1 MIVMMNEK
9 EFDEVKELTRGDKK
23 TITQR
28 ILKNL
33 EELGELSQA
42 VLANEK
48 ASGCAYKKLTVEDM
62 MEEAVDNYLCAV
74 SIIFQIAEEN
84 DIDSQDVKKLMETK
98 IAKWTTKVENS

>member
-1 MIVMMNEK
+1 MFDIDMMKIVEITK
-9 EFDEVKELTRGDKK
+9 LDDK
-23 TITQR
+23 TLLQR
-28 ILKNL
+28 VLKNV

-62 MEEAVDNYLCAV
+62 MEEAVDNYLCSL

-84 DIDSQDVKKLMETK
+84 DIDSSVVKALISSKLIKWETK
-98 IAKWTTKVENS
+98 VKIND